1 MSSLKHLK
9 EKFTKVIIKYT
20 NKSCE
25 VMLVDGLNIFIGKS
39 RCHENDNFDRKKG
52 RTIALGRAEFA
63 YKVDSGEKLAR
74 NSKCFISTHGVQEVG
89 CRYNSFNYTD
99 VIEVDEH
106 IISFLPT
113 RQPQKA
119 S

>member
-1 MSSLKHLK
+1 MSSLKHLQ

-25 VMLVDGLNIFIGKS
+25 VMLVDGLNVFIGKS

-63 YKVDSGEKLAR
+63 YKVNSGEKLAR
-74 NSKCFISTHGVQEVG
+74 NSKCFISTHGVPEVG

-99 VIEVDEH
+99 VNQVDEH

-113 RQPQKA
+113 RRSQEA

>member
-1 MSSLKHLK
+1 MSSLRHLQ

-20 NKSCE
+20 EKSCE
-25 VMLVDGLNIFIGKS
+25 VMLVDGLNIFTGRS

-63 YKVDSGEKLAR
+63 YKVNSGLKEPR
-74 NSKCFISTHGVQEVG
+74 DSKCFISTHGVPEVG
-89 CRYNSFNYTD
+89 CRYNSFAYTD
-99 VIEVDEH
+99 VNQVDEH

-113 RQPQKA
+113 RQSQEA